1 MGSMVVS
8 GKKKNINR
16 GTYSWGFGTCSGY
29 CKGGGWLK
37 GRVKTFHYSFSGKLK
52 RPPINVLNQGAMQL
66 SIKSFLTASNLVS
79 NMPMWRMWPLPTTRL
94 DVSNSG
100 YSIPAESI
108 SHTQTSTKD
117 TFSQNYVLLKRI
129 FAIFCEAIVK
139 QYFNFLWFDQNSTLL
154 QLFTCSDWVGYN
166 GVIFDT
172 LLGQSRLLKVNGGKI
187 LKASNRP

>member
-29 CKGGGWLK
+29 CKGGGWLE
-37 GRVKTFHYSFSGKLK
+37 GRVKTFHYSFSWKLK
-52 RPPINVLNQGAMQL
+52 RPPIHVLNQGAMQL
-66 SIKSFLTASNLVS
+66 SIKSFLTASNLAS
-79 NMPMWRMWPLPTTRL
+79 NMPMWRMWPLSTTRL

-117 TFSQNYVLLKRI
+117 TLRNKGRI
-129 FAIFCEAIVK
+129 QTHILSYIEFIY
-139 QYFNFLWFDQNSTLL
+139 QLHFLWNFCKKNAH
-154 QLFTCSDWVGYN
+154 F
-166 GVIFDT
+166 
-172 LLGQSRLLKVNGGKI
+172 SRNLCKK
-187 LKASNRP
+187 